1 MINWKKYPKKK
12 ILGTGDSIVV
22 SRPDGTTINFDSPI
36 SVDNSGNATFSGNV
50 TIQGDL
56 SILNSTSQTISF
68 GDSDKLKF
76 GDGDDLKIYHNGTN
90 NYIDSANSSDLYI
103 RQEADDKD
111 IIFQCD
117 DGSGGVETYFY
128 LDGNAGGANP
138 TTIFPDNSRLAIGSG
153 QDLKLYHSSGGLS
166 YFDIANGSLTI
177 RQTTDDG
184 DIIFQCDDGSGG
196 VTEYF
201 RVDGSSEK
209 VFYSKNLLLFD
220 GVSLQLGTGTDATLF
235 HDGSEG
241 TLQNYTGNFRIIQGA
256 DNGDIQF
263 FCDDGSGGVTE
274 YLRFD
279 GGDVKTYVSKDMKF
293 NDSVYATF
301 GNNDLT
307 IGHDGTNSRIYNYTG
322 NLQITN
328 LTDDADIVFQCDD
341 GSGGLATYMT
351 IDGSTNRVNFN
362 KPIKVSDNTAINI
375 GSGLDLRLSH
385 DGTDSTIR
393 NYAGDLK
400 IIASDDD
407 KDIIFQSDDG
417 SGGVETYFKLDGSDT
432 KLVASKNLKFD
443 QSPSYIFFNGNNT
456 FVGELSNS
464 GKLQLRGGGSNNAA
478 TVYID
483 SSGNMGLGTSAPS
496 SKLDVRG
503 TVQVGVDDAGHDVK
517 FFGAT
522 SGRYLL
528 WDESQDRLEF
538 VDSVQATFGSSSDF
552 KIYHDGSNAYQTN
565 DTGHMYFINYADDS
579 DIVFQSD
586 DGSGG
591 ATEYF
596 RLDGS
601 SKLNVF
607 SQNARVED
615 NIAFQ
620 CGGGNDL
627 RIYHNATDSYVD
639 NANGDLYIRNLAD
652 DKDIIFQSDD
662 GSGGVETYFF
672 LDGSNGL
679 TTFPDDKVLGF
690 GNASDLRI
698 KHDGSNSYI
707 IQQGTGD
714 LIIENKVDDK
724 DIIFKSDDGSGGLA
738 TYFYLDGSADLNRF
752 TKNVMYNDNVV
763 NYFGGGFD
771 LQIKHDGTN
780 SKIIN
785 STGDLTIEN
794 GADDKDIIF
803 KCDDGSGGVE
813 TYFFLDGSAHNG
825 TFSRTIFPDNSLLGF
840 GTGFDAYAYHDG
852 SHFVLQNNTGNL
864 KIQCATDD
872 GDVILSSDDGS
883 GGTTAY
889 ITLDGSDTDIKV
901 HKNFEI
907 EKTLTMQHTAD
918 PSDPA
923 TGHSVMWSDTSGN
936 LKVKINVGGSV
947 VTRTLATGSD

>member
-1 MINWKKYPKKK
+1 MKFIGAHIFDYDATFRSNVNV
-12 ILGTGDSIVV
+12 TGNLDV
-22 SRPDGTTINFDSPI
+22 DGTINIDAADI
-36 SVDNSGNATFSGNV
+36 DGNLQLDGTLTVGVDDTGYDVKFYGATSGRDLTWKQAQDALILKDNTELRIGSGYDLRLYHDGSNSRIRN
-50 TIQGDL
+50 
-56 SILNSTSQTISF
+56 
-68 GDSDKLKF
+68 
-76 GDGDDLKIYHNGTN
+76 YNG
-90 NYIDSANSSDLYI
+90 DLYI
-103 RQEADDKD
+103 TQRQ
-111 IIFQCD
+111 
-117 DGSGGVETYFY
+117 
-128 LDGNAGGANP
+128 
-138 TTIFPDNSRLAIGSG
+138 
-153 QDLKLYHSSGGLS
+153 
-166 YFDIANGSLTI
+166 
-177 RQTTDDG
+177 DDG
-184 DIIFQCDDGSGG
+184 DII
-196 VTEYF
+196 
-201 RVDGSSEK
+201 
-209 VFYSKNLLLFD
+209 L
-220 GVSLQLGTGTDATLF
+220 
-235 HDGSEG
+235 
-241 TLQNYTGNFRIIQGA
+241 
-256 DNGDIQF
+256 
-263 FCDDGSGGVTE
+263 
-274 YLRFD
+274 
-279 GGDVKTYVSKDMKF
+279 
-293 NDSVYATF
+293 
-301 GNNDLT
+301 
-307 IGHDGTNSRIYNYTG
+307 
-322 NLQITN
+322 
-328 LTDDADIVFQCDD
+328 
-341 GSGGLATYMT
+341 
-351 IDGSTNRVNFN
+351 
-362 KPIKVSDNTAINI
+362 
-375 GSGLDLRLSH
+375 
-385 DGTDSTIR
+385 
-393 NYAGDLK
+393 
-400 IIASDDD
+400 
-407 KDIIFQSDDG
+407 QSDDG
-417 SGGVETYFKLDGSDT
+417 SGGTTTYLTLDGSDT

-724 DIIFKSDDGSGGLA
+724 DIIFQSDDGSGGVTAYITLDGSAGFTRSNKEFRMDDNVKLQAGTGGDLDIYHSGSHAIIDNATGNFTIQNSTDDGDIIFKSDDGSGGLA